1 MKKVNRTTL
10 FLLLTF
16 GISYTL
22 AAIFKTVGWGYNDSL
37 IFTIFGIVYM
47 FIPALCVVI
56 VEKVIHKEKLNPS
69 LLISFKFN
77 KWFLYAWLIMP
88 AISFLTLGISL
99 LFPGVTYSSDMAG
112 MIERYENLLTP
123 EQIEQMKISLKNLPV
138 HPIFLTTVQG
148 LIAGATINAVVA
160 FGEELGW
167 RGFLLRE
174 FKAMHFLKASLV
186 IGFIWGIWHAPIIL
200 MGHNYPQHPAAGVL
214 MMTILCILLTPLFLY
229 ITIKSKSVIAAA
241 IIHGTLNGTAGIS
254 ILVISGGNDLTT
266 GLTGLA
272 GFTALIISLLILYLY
287 DSKLTKEKIITSKM
301 ANWL

>member
-1 MKKVNRTTL
+1 
-10 FLLLTF
+10 
-16 GISYTL
+16 
-22 AAIFKTVGWGYNDSL
+22 
-37 IFTIFGIVYM
+37 
-47 FIPALCVVI
+47 
-56 VEKVIHKEKLNPS
+56 
-69 LLISFKFN
+69 
-77 KWFLYAWLIMP
+77 
-88 AISFLTLGISL
+88 
-99 LFPGVTYSSDMAG
+99 
-112 MIERYENLLTP
+112 
-123 EQIEQMKISLKNLPV
+123 
-138 HPIFLTTVQG
+138 
-148 LIAGATINAVVA
+148 
-160 FGEELGW
+160 
-167 RGFLLRE
+167 
-174 FKAMHFLKASLV
+174 MHFLKASLI

-229 ITIKSKSVIAAA
+229 VTIKSKSVIAAA